1 MFQGDPGSE
10 SVTTAK
16 ADAER
21 YNNPIADSFEVMLAS
36 TPGLRAKAHRLRY
49 EVYCIEHSY
58 EDPADHPDG
67 LEYDPFDGHSVQS
80 VLIHR
85 DTGIVAGVARLIL
98 PWHDGEARTL
108 PFHDA
113 CAHEPPERQYPFRI
127 SSTGEASR
135 LLISREFV
143 RHRGEIARARA
154 PATGNGHAGSG
165 DDLVFQN
172 LLFGLVASITQM
184 SFEHDIT
191 HVCGLLRP
199 ALLRLLNRIGI
210 HFLPLGPMVDHHGRR
225 QPCYVDLE
233 EVSETV
239 ARERPDI
246 WEIMFVP
253 GRLWQSSFEPR
264 IA

>member
-1 MFQGDPGSE
+1 MLQGGPGWE
-10 SVTTAK
+10 SATTVK
-16 ADAER
+16 TDAGR
-21 YNNPIADSFEVMLAS
+21 YDNPIANSFEVMLAS

-49 EVYCIEHSY
+49 EVYCVEHSY
-58 EDPADHPDG
+58 EDPANHPGG
-67 LEYDPFDGHSVQS
+67 LEYDSFDRHSVQS

-98 PWHDGEARTL
+98 PWHDGEAKPL
-108 PFHDA
+108 PFHGA
-113 CAHEPPERQYPFRI
+113 CAHKPPECQYPFPI

-143 RHRGEIARARA
+143 RYCGELARARG
-154 PATGNGHAGSG
+154 PAARNGHARSG

-172 LLFGLVASITQM
+172 LLFGLIASITQM
-184 SFEHDIT
+184 SFEHGIT

-199 ALLRLLNRIGI
+199 ALLRLLNRNGNY
-210 HFLPLGPMVDHHGRR
+210 FVPVGPLVDHHGRR
-225 QPCYVDLE
+225 QPCYADFK
-233 EVSETV
+233 EVSETMG
-239 ARERPDI
+239 RERPDI

>member
-1 MFQGDPGSE
+1 MIQGDPGWE
-10 SVTTAK
+10 SVTTAETN
-16 ADAER
+16 AER
-21 YNNPIADSFEVMLAS
+21 HDNPIANSFEVMLAS

-58 EDPADHPDG
+58 ENPADHPGG
-67 LEYDPFDGHSVQS
+67 LEYDLFDRHSVQS

-85 DTGIVAGVARLIL
+85 ATGIVAGVARLIL
-98 PWHDGEARTL
+98 PWHNGEARTL

-113 CAHEPPERQYPFRI
+113 CAHEPPEHQYPF
-127 SSTGEASR
+127 SVPSTGEASR

-143 RHRGEIARARA
+143 RYCGKLARARA
-154 PATGNGHAGSG
+154 PAAGNGSARSG
-165 DDLVFQN
+165 DDMVFQN
-172 LLFGLVASITQM
+172 LLFGLIASITQM
-184 SFEHDIT
+184 SFEHDMT

-210 HFLPLGPMVDHHGRR
+210 HFVPVGPMVDHHGRR
-225 QPCYVDLE
+225 QPCYVDLK
-233 EVSETV
+233 EVSQAV

>member
-1 MFQGDPGSE
+1 MFEGDPGWE
-10 SVTTAK
+10 SVTTAEK
-16 ADAER
+16 DAGR
-21 YNNPIADSFEVMLAS
+21 HDNPIANSFEVMLAS

-49 EVYCIEHSY
+49 EVYCVEHSY
-58 EDPADHPDG
+58 EDPADHPGG
-67 LEYDPFDGHSVQS
+67 LEYDSFDRHSVQS

-85 DTGIVAGVARLIL
+85 TTGIVAGVARLIL
-98 PWHDGEARTL
+98 PWHDGEPRTL

-113 CAHEPPERQYPFRI
+113 CAHKPPEHQYPFPI

-143 RHRGEIARARA
+143 RYCDRLARTRGPAARNGRA
-154 PATGNGHAGSG
+154 KCGNG
-165 DDLVFQN
+165 LVFQN
-172 LLFGLVASITQM
+172 LLFGLIASITQM

-199 ALLRLLNRIGI
+199 ALLRLLNRTGNY
-210 HFLPLGPMVDHHGRR
+210 FVPVGPMVDHHGRR

-233 EVSETV
+233 EVSKTV

-253 GRLWQSSFEPR
+253 GQLWQSSFETQ